1 MLRLNA
7 KDNQAIPQAGNFE
20 LSLLFPK
27 LSQPVPFLK
36 HDIVTGS
43 DIISNQPC
51 TGRIRTHESLALPQL
66 PELLKLLDVID
77 ASDELL
83 PRIGLES
90 AILSPSTATHRV
102 MRSYPR

>member
-1 MLRLNA
+1 MPHR
-7 KDNQAIPQAGNFE
+7 KQAILKIIA
-20 LSLLFPK
+20 FPK
-27 LSQPVPFLK
+27 QSQPVPFVK

-77 ASDELL
+77 TSDELLL

-90 AILSPSTATHRV
+90 AILSPFTATHRV